1 MNDMT
6 DKQLRTE
13 VGHRLRVTANELGF
27 RTALELADELGANR
41 AQVQAW
47 FSALALPPVKY
58 MRAFAA
64 KHRLTLD
71 WIYEGDGS
79 ALTYPM
85 FIRLT
90 AAMDAAEPPP
100 PDVLPEPEPAPD
112 SAGPAYPA
120 RKAGAGGRPRA
131 RQKRANAA

>member
-1 MNDMT
+1 MTDIT
-6 DKQLRTE
+6 DKQLRIE
-13 VGHRLRVTANELGF
+13 VGHRLRITAKEFGF
-27 RTALELADELGANR
+27 HTALELADELGANR

-79 ALTYPM
+79 ALTYPLY
-85 FIRLT
+85 IRLIG
-90 AAMDAAEPPP
+90 AMDAAEPPP
-100 PDVLPEPEPAPD
+100 PDVPPEPEPKPE

>member
-1 MNDMT
+1 MN
-6 DKQLRTE
+6 DKQLRIE

-27 RTALELADELGANR
+27 RTALELADWLGANR

-47 FSALALPPVKY
+47 YSAIALPPVKY
-58 MRAFAA
+58 MR
-64 KHRLTLD
+64 KLVTEHRLTLD
-71 WIYEGDGS
+71 WIYRGDGS
-79 ALTYPM
+79 ALSYPM

-90 AAMDAAEPPP
+90 AAMDAAEAPP
-100 PDVLPEPEPAPD
+100 PDVPPEPAPAPD